1 VGEPPIDSDGRA
13 TEPGR
18 RRRTK
23 PWKVALAALAVVAV
37 GAAGYW
43 VLGRPTRPAGPP
55 LYFGAHPDFPEET
68 IREGFAP
75 LVGYLEGRLDRPVDV
90 KVAPSYDAMRADLV
104 SGKVHFAN
112 LSPLLFVRTRA
123 AAPGIQPLAVR
134 TQEGARTFEAYI
146 VARDDSGIED
156 VSDLLGRRF
165 CYVDRSST
173 SGFLFA
179 RQYMRAHGIDPDR
192 DLAGSRFSGTH
203 VDVLRD
209 ILAGRCDAGATYSDA
224 LLGARN
230 LELAASKIRLVAVT
244 GHAPLDVICASP
256 KLPAGQAKAIK
267 QALFDFDPQRD
278 LGRKIVSPIFRI
290 DGFEEVRVED
300 FDFLIQAARAEK
312 LIE

>member
-1 VGEPPIDSDGRA
+1 VL
-13 TEPGR
+13 
-18 RRRTK
+18 
-23 PWKVALAALAVVAV
+23 VLAAVAV

-43 VLGRPTRPAGPP
+43 VFGRSTRPAGPP
-55 LYFGAHPDFPEET
+55 LVFGAHPDFPAET
-68 IREGFAP
+68 IREGYAP
-75 LVGYLEGRLDRPVDV
+75 LVGYLEGRLDRPVEI
-90 KVAPSYDAMRADLV
+90 KVASSYDAIRDDLV
-104 SGKVHFAN
+104 AGKVHFAN

-123 AAPGIQPLAVR
+123 AAPGIQPLAMR

-156 VSDLLGRRF
+156 AADLLGRRF

-192 DLAGSRFSGTH
+192 DLAGLRFSGTH
-203 VDVLRD
+203 IDVLRD

-224 LLGARN
+224 LLSARN

-256 KLPAGQAKAIK
+256 KLPADQARAIK
-267 QALFDFDPQRD
+267 QAFLDFDPQRD

-290 DGFEEVRVED
+290 DGFEEARPED
-300 FDFLIQAARAEK
+300 FEFLVQAARAEK